1 MMQKKMLGTINLTNP
16 GTISHNEILELY
28 KKYVNP
34 EFTWKNFSIEEQT
47 KILTCDRSNNLL
59 DTKILEENFKV
70 KNIKDSIVDF
80 LKNYKK

>member
-1 MMQKKMLGTINLTNP
+1 MLGTINLTNP

-70 KNIKDSIVDF
+70 KNIKDSIVDL

>member
-70 KNIKDSIVDF
+70 KNIKDSIVDL